1 MPQMILRERFF
12 LWFACQFLYFVSISS
27 LIFIYNPDRE
37 KLVTISKSDMFSI
50 EQLEA
55 FSATVETG
63 SFSAAARK
71 LNKVQSAVSQHVM
84 NLEIDCGVELFNRQG
99 RYPTLTEA
107 GQQLLPH
114 ANATL
119 RQHKRLVECS
129 SSLLN
134 QQEHAITI
142 AIDEGIPLANFSD
155 KLEQVTSRYPDLKVE
170 ILVSSSTDIIDMVAQ
185 QRATSGLVFSELDMP
200 ACIDFESI
208 GHVEF
213 DLFVGQ
219 QHPLAMQSSAN
230 IDQLLLHR
238 QLLLRSRNAKVSG
251 FQQAYSPDIWYADSY
266 YVLVEFIAKGLGWGF
281 LPTHIA
287 EKFCQQSL
295 IRRIPLEFEQLQWQA
310 NVDVIQHQSF
320 ANKPV
325 HKLLRTELRTL
336 LSGTRK

>member
-1 MPQMILRERFF
+1 
-12 LWFACQFLYFVSISS
+12 
-27 LIFIYNPDRE
+27 
-37 KLVTISKSDMFSI
+37 MFSI

-71 LNKVQSAVSQHVM
+71 LNKVQSAVSQHIM
-84 NLEIDCGVELFNRQG
+84 NLEIDCGAELFNRQG

-119 RQHKRLVECS
+119 RQHQRLVECS
-129 SSLLN
+129 TSLLN
-134 QQEHAITI
+134 TEEQSITI
-142 AIDEGIPLANFSD
+142 ALDEGIPLANFTD
-155 KLEQVTSRYPDLKVE
+155 VMAQVSSLHKDLKVE
-170 ILVSSSTDIIDMVAQ
+170 VLVSSSTDIIDMVAEK
-185 QRATSGLVFSELDMP
+185 RATTGLVFSELDMP
-200 ACIDFESI
+200 ASIDFESI

-213 DLFVGQ
+213 DLYVSEK
-219 QHPLAMQSSAN
+219 HSLAKQTSAN

-251 FQQAYSPDIWYADSY
+251 FQQAHSPDVWYADSY
-266 YVLVEFIAKGLGWGF
+266 YVLLELITKGFGWGF
-281 LPTHIA
+281 LPSHIA
-287 EKFCQQSL
+287 AKSCQDG
-295 IRRIPLEFEQLQWQA
+295 IIKRIPLEFQQLQWQA
-310 NVDVIQHQSF
+310 NVDVIQHQGF

-336 LSGTRK
+336 LSGTR